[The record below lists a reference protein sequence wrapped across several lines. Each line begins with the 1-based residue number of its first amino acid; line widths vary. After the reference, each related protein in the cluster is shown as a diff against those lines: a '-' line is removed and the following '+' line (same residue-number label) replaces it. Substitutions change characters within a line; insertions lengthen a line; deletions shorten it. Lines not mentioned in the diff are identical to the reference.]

1 MKAAV
6 DEALAADRLLE
17 ALQHDQAK
25 AEEEA
30 ARLDR
35 ISLRLEQEA
44 AQMVALRRQRVA
56 EMLHAESP
64 PSPVL
69 TGRSDAMG
77 IPPNSTS
84 PPQKKAHVFA
94 KSLTHAGSLTFA
106 AHDARGEAFGEEL
119 ASMGGSGPVRTG
131 SHELSRRSPARETG
145 SRRAIGSQPLP
156 AVGARVRVSD
166 ETSAHHGKYGTVVG
180 VGGENTGVRV
190 VRIGV
195 LIVPLL
201 PTAVRRKIATLPSS
215 ACDLR
220 SPSAPGLL
228 DQLQVELAQAEDFE
242 STLAPAPTSSHRTP
256 PGPSPASE
264 LSAGLHETEG
274 DMIAKEMQRKD
285 HRIAE
290 LEQALQSGAPRIQKP
305 SQRGAEQ
312 QTADMMQLLHQLG
325 VAASP
330 THTAQP

>member
-56 EMLHAESP
+56 EMLQAESP

-69 TGRSDAMG
+69 AGRSDAMG
-77 IPPNSTS
+77 ISANSTS
-84 PPQKKAHVFA
+84 PRQNKAHVFA
-94 KSLTHAGSLTFA
+94 KSLTHAGRLTFA

-119 ASMGGSGPVRTG
+119 ASMGGSRPVRTG
-131 SHELSRRSPARETG
+131 SHELSQRSPSRETG

-201 PTAVRRKIATLPSS
+201 PDAVRRKTTTLTLPP
-215 ACDLR
+215 LR
-220 SPSAPGLL
+220 PALTECSRIAGSAPG
-228 DQLQVELAQAEDFE
+228 
-242 STLAPAPTSSHRTP
+242 
-256 PGPSPASE
+256 
-264 LSAGLHETEG
+264 
-274 DMIAKEMQRKD
+274 
-285 HRIAE
+285 
-290 LEQALQSGAPRIQKP
+290 
-305 SQRGAEQ
+305 
-312 QTADMMQLLHQLG
+312 
-325 VAASP
+325 
-330 THTAQP
+330 